1 MQKTNNN
8 HRWEKQEITMTTQGI
23 LVSTIEREGKI
34 CDLAQQELR
43 NRCRIF
49 ENKYNLSSDEFY
61 KLFQEGRMGDEED
74 FFEWK
79 ALIEGIQE
87 WAHTKESL
95 KGLIK

>member
-1 MQKTNNN
+1 
-8 HRWEKQEITMTTQGI
+8 MTTQWS
-23 LVSTIEREGKI
+23 LVSTIEREEKI
-34 CDLAQQELR
+34 CDLAQQELK

-61 KLFQEGRMGDEED
+61 KLFQEGKMGDEED

-79 ALIEGIQE
+79 ALIEGIKE
-87 WAHTKESL
+87 WACTKENL

>member
-1 MQKTNNN
+1 
-8 HRWEKQEITMTTQGI
+8 MTTQWSI
-23 LVSTIEREGKI
+23 VSTIEREEKI
-34 CDLAQQELR
+34 CDLAQQELK

-61 KLFQEGRMGDEED
+61 KLFQEGKMGDEED

-79 ALIEGIQE
+79 ALIEGIKE
-87 WAHTKESL
+87 WAHTKENL